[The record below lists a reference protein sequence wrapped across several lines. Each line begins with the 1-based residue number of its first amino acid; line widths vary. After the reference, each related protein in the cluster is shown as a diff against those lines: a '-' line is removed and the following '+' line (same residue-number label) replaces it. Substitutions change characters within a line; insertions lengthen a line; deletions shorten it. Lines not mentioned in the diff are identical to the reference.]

1 MARKKENSMIRDV
14 AFGII
19 IGLLFLSLVVLFCV
33 LVVKLYIRK
42 TQKYAATLYQKDM
55 DSQKALNAAILET
68 QEQVLAGIAQEL
80 HDDAGQQLAYINF
93 QVENLKLDSSEMKE
107 KLSSLSESVGALSQ
121 SVRSISHALNS
132 QMLVQQDIFKAIE
145 AEVRRLEKNCPIS
158 LKVSGKFNERE
169 FSPEE
174 KIMVYRIFQEM
185 VANCCKHASASEIA
199 VSLLRGNNFELRI
212 ADNGSGFDLAL
223 LDEKATMGFAN
234 MKRRAEVIGFALDI
248 RSAIGRGTQLRLYE
262 KNTD

>member
-1 MARKKENSMIRDV
+1 MNSV
-14 AFGII
+14 AFGIV
-19 IGLLFLSLVVLFCV
+19 IGFLFVSLMVLFCV
-33 LVVKLYIRK
+33 LLVKLYIRRVRN
-42 TQKYAATLYQKDM
+42 YAIALYQKDM

-93 QVENLKLDSSEMKE
+93 QVENLKLDSPQMKE
-107 KLSSLSESVGALSQ
+107 KLSPLSESVGALSQ

-158 LKVSGKFNERE
+158 LKVSGKFRERE

-199 VSLLRGNNFELRI
+199 VSLLRGKNFELRI
-212 ADNGSGFDLAL
+212 ADNGRGFDLAL

-248 RSAIGRGTQLRLYE
+248 SSAIGKGTLVRLYE

>member
-1 MARKKENSMIRDV
+1 MIRDV

-42 TQKYAATLYQKDM
+42 SGNYAMALYQKDI
-55 DSQKALNAAILET
+55 DSQKSLNAAILET

-93 QVENLKLDSSEMKE
+93 QVENLKLDSPEMKK

-158 LKVSGKFNERE
+158 LKVAGKFSERE

-199 VSLLRGNNFELRI
+199 VSLMRGNNFELRI
-212 ADNGSGFDLAL
+212 ADNGKGFDLAL

-248 RSAIGRGTQLRLYE
+248 RSAIGKGTQLRLYE
-262 KNTD
+262 KNKA